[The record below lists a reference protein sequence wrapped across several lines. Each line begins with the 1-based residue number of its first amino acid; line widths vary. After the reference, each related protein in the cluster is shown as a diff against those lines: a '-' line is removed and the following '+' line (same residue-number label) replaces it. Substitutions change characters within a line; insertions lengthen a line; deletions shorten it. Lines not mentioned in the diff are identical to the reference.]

1 MRSADTSS
9 MALVA
14 KQEALA
20 VVRKGERYRNKRL
33 LKVIAMTAWAAP
45 CTGGN
50 DAMRSHRAER
60 EA

>member
-1 MRSADTSS
+1 